1 MPDQITLFLDIGF
14 PYAYLPYNIDSR
26 LMILNLL
33 IFRSIHYI
41 DIYLEAGTR
50 RTGVEELAMILPP
63 WSIKRG
69 RVGSLLM
76 WF

>member
-1 MPDQITLFLDIGF
+1 MPDQITLFLDIDF

-33 IFRSIHYI
+33 IFRSINYI

-50 RTGVEELAMILPP
+50 RAGV
-63 WSIKRG
+63 S
-69 RVGSLLM
+69 RVWISCPTTPIISD
-76 WF
+76 